1 MQEIILGNRK
11 MNSGEKLALAI
22 GGAALA
28 LYVTRFDITTLW
40 LIGVGLYA
48 TVVLLL
54 LLRSQRFV
62 ILNEEGIDF
71 KPTFFGQAKW
81 YAWAKVAKVVANSAG
96 VTLHFK
102 DGSIAEFS
110 VEKSKWFNFRK
121 FRSNVER
128 LARQH
133 DIHIFIQVV
142 EMAGDPLD
150 MKRLP
155 E

>member
-1 MQEIILGNRK
+1 MQEIVLGNRK
-11 MNSGEKLALAI
+11 MNRGEQLAVAI
-22 GGAALA
+22 GGAALV

-71 KPTFFGQAKW
+71 KPSVFGQAKW
-81 YAWAKVAKVVANSAG
+81 YAWANVIKVVANSAG
-96 VTLHFK
+96 VTLYLK
-102 DGSIAEFS
+102 DGSSTAFA
-110 VEKSKWFNFRK
+110 VENSKWFNFRK

-128 LARQH
+128 LARYH
-133 DIHIFIQVV
+133 GIDVFIQVV
-142 EMAGDPLD
+142 EMAGEPPDL
-150 MKRLP
+150 KRLQ